1 MIQGSMGTFS
11 SVKGSALSFACFSA
25 VVMYFIAG
33 AKTAR
38 VVYPRLL
45 EERSSDGGMMLK
57 VHDDLTLN
65 LRKGS
70 VAARELRV
78 LTEEN
83 GRLVTRFYNGEDIER
98 NLYEDEEKIASVM
111 VTKTASGVHME
122 GLVSPTH
129 RIKPMPVSEKSDD
142 GVVPHEIHEIEHKQM
157 LDKTLTYRSNASK
170 GAASERA
177 LSSRVS
183 VPAQVTV
190 EVFVVLDTWHHRHF
204 TSTKHALWYLCVM
217 VNSANIRYR
226 DASNP
231 EVRLLLTGVEKAVEE
246 DYVVS
251 AKNDNGYLFDDG
263 TIPKFRKYA
272 VSKKTAYG
280 HPDIVFLMT
289 GRDVFTVYEGKV
301 TDAGSGIGYVCGV
314 CTDFYVGLGED
325 KPGLFSGTHTFTH
338 EAAHLLGA
346 KHDGDGPNEAMPGH
360 PGAKSCSWDW
370 GHIMSYINK
379 GPSHHRFSTCT
390 LAQIRFVLS
399 RAGENCWKVLSKGT
413 YVKNV
418 YPGMAVT
425 FQQFCAVMPYDK
437 ENSTYEYSTVNQ
449 TNCKVRCNFSK
460 THWYH
465 GYSGLE
471 SYKVKFYY
479 DGDALDY
486 MPCGDHHVCIQGL
499 CKDKRQNNYYPIG
512 ERNPTRTGERSDVFT
527 RPLRNG
533 R

>member
-390 LAQIRFVLS
+390 LAQIRFVLRS
-399 RAGENCWKVLSKGT
+399 ASKDCARI
-413 YVKNV
+413 NV
-418 YPGMAVT
+418 
-425 FQQFCAVMPYDK
+425 
-437 ENSTYEYSTVNQ
+437 
-449 TNCKVRCNFSK
+449 R
-460 THWYH
+460 
-465 GYSGLE
+465 
-471 SYKVKFYY
+471 
-479 DGDALDY
+479 
-486 MPCGDHHVCIQGL
+486 I
-499 CKDKRQNNYYPIG
+499 II
-512 ERNPTRTGERSDVFT
+512 TR
-527 RPLRNG
+527 
-533 R
+533 